1 MDSPITTEV
10 ALAPRDAID
19 RLRVEIQQRGLV
31 EYALIDHAHDMAQ
44 RGAVAHHA
52 YTLIFGNP
60 VAGSALLEAVPD
72 AVGDIPLRVGVIA
85 RPGGCIVAYRSVES
99 LGFSAPLGS
108 SFHEVASKIDA
119 LLALLV
125 ESLLPLV

>member
-1 MDSPITTEV
+1 MDSPITTEL
-10 ALAPRDAID
+10 ALTPREAID
-19 RLRVEIQQRGLV
+19 RLRGEIQQRGLV

-44 RGAVAHHA
+44 RGAVAHDA
-52 YTLIFGNP
+52 FTLIFGNP
-60 VAGSALLEAVPD
+60 VAGSALLKAAPD

-85 RPGGCIVAYRSVES
+85 RSGGCIVAYRSVGA
-99 LGFSAPLGS
+99 LGFTASPGS

-125 ESLLPLV
+125 ESLLPPG